1 VDYTNK
7 NELTFRG
14 NGVLTLL
21 IRKNC
26 VFTRFFKGF
35 VCLGIAASI
44 LCDIVLFM
52 ILSQVIDHTP
62 FERGEN
68 FLQVDTN
75 SPLNTPIKLKY
86 IGFLSYFS
94 GKMKYENVRISM

>member
-1 VDYTNK
+1 
-7 NELTFRG
+7 
-14 NGVLTLL
+14 
-21 IRKNC
+21 
-26 VFTRFFKGF
+26 
-35 VCLGIAASI
+35 
-44 LCDIVLFM
+44 M

-75 SPLNTPIKLKY
+75 SLLNTPIKLKY